1 MSQQVTDRVDNLR
14 RSIGSMADGSLK
26 TALQTELDAMAT
38 AVQNLQVQV
47 PPGAQAGAAQ
57 TDLSTATAVDA
68 FIATA
73 TGTYE
78 EKRKA
83 LAIAVKDNI
92 RHGAAIRLRDTSV
105 IDELTYYKETGTGDA
120 KTDIK
125 SLNAITVFKG
135 GSDIAWRQ
143 WEYPWIQAVRNRKI
157 TESDLKTALFQRL
170 QDSAAQY
177 YMSIENIETLS
188 FGEILQKL
196 RERYTHDKLRSENLV
211 RGVSQQPKED
221 VRDYAARMINA
232 AKGMLPE
239 QPRQLK
245 VLITDTK
252 SYVIPN
258 PELEEEQAKY
268 TAVNNIALSQLTGY
282 FLAGLRP
289 EITSRLPTRKYA
301 DFHELVRSAEDAQWI
316 KDSISLGM
324 IHTVQEDNSDEVN
337 ALAKGKK
344 EKGSFKGKGKGQD
357 QAAGASKPPAK
368 TLLCYRCK
376 QPGHLIRSCPYPAEQ
391 PSFKRK
397 NTAAKGDKK
406 DSSSLPWS
414 PKDPRR
420 RRWMLTKRAQIN
432 QRFRQRRQAYATL
445 EETADAME
453 YSPEEQELFN
463 LEQELFESEEDEHL
477 YWQELQEFEEQAD
490 SKN

>member
-1 MSQQVTDRVDNLR
+1 M
-14 RSIGSMADGSLK
+14 
-26 TALQTELDAMAT
+26 
-38 AVQNLQVQV
+38 
-47 PPGAQAGAAQ
+47 
-57 TDLSTATAVDA
+57 
-68 FIATA
+68 
-73 TGTYE
+73 
-78 EKRKA
+78 
-83 LAIAVKDNI
+83 
-92 RHGAAIRLRDTSV
+92 
-105 IDELTYYKETGTGDA
+105 
-120 KTDIK
+120 
-125 SLNAITVFKG
+125 FKG

-157 TESDLKTALFQRL
+157 TEADLKTALFQRL

-196 RERYTHDKLRSENLV
+196 RDRYTHDKLRSENLV
-211 RGVSQQPKED
+211 RGISQQPKED

-258 PELEEEQAKY
+258 PELEEELAKH

-316 KDSISLGM
+316 KDSIAMGM
-324 IHTVQEDNSDEVN
+324 IHSVQEDNSDEVN
-337 ALAKGKK
+337 AMTKGKQDK
-344 EKGSFKGKGKGQD
+344 APFRGKGKGQSKGQD
-357 QAAGASKPPAK
+357 QATGNSKPGK
-368 TLLCYRCK
+368 MMLCYRCK
-376 QPGHLIRSCPYPAEQ
+376 QPGHLIRNCPYPALEQ
-391 PSFKRK
+391 DPKKKFST
-397 NTAAKGDKK
+397 NKGDKK
-406 DSSSLPWS
+406 SSRSLSWS
-414 PKDPRR
+414 PKDPKR
-420 RRWMLTKRAQIN
+420 RRWMVQKRAHLD
-432 QRFRQRRQAYATL
+432 QRFRKHRQAYATT
-445 EETADAME
+445 EEAADDME
-453 YSPEEQELFN
+453 YSPEEEELFN
-463 LEQELFESEEDEHL
+463 LEQQLFEDEEDCQV
-477 YWQELQEFEEQAD
+477 YWQEVEEYAQQAE